1 MQNDKGEERREEDR
15 ERKEEGREER
25 KGENRRKEGREKEG
39 RNRLTDIKNKL
50 VVTNGEKAA
59 RRDKIGVHS

>member
-1 MQNDKGEERREEDR
+1 MIKGKKGGRKIGKGRR
-15 ERKEEGREER
+15 KGGREGKERTEGR
-25 KGENRRKEGREKEG
+25 KGERG